1 MVGETKGDIALLLT
15 CKSLCPR
22 FLFWNL
28 SDICGTIDPRFGK
41 RDWNIEGWTM
51 GATGLVGVMALVS
64 LVGPGEPAKP
74 TVSFLLQD
82 HRGAW
87 HTLDEA
93 RDRKVVVLAFLGTE
107 CPLAEAYAPRLAELA
122 RDFGKRGVAFFGVDA
137 NQQDGPVAIGRFAE
151 RHGLPFPMLK
161 DVGNG
166 LADRVGAER
175 TPEVFVLD
183 VSRVVVYR
191 GRVDDQYAIGI
202 HRPSSTRHDLVDAL
216 DAVLTGRP
224 VATPRTDAVGCTIGR
239 VTKSAQGGAVTYA
252 KEVARILQSHCVTCH
267 RPGEIAPF
275 SLTDYRQAAG
285 WSSMIDEVV
294 DLGRMPP
301 WHASPEHGKFAND
314 ARLSADEKKAIRD
327 WVAAG
332 SPEGDPADLPPP
344 PQFVE
349 GWQIPRPD
357 VVLEMPCEIEIP
369 AEGSMPY
376 ELVKIDP
383 KISHDVWVR
392 ASQVRPGNPAVV
404 HHVVVYVLPP
414 GVEKIDE
421 AGGDFVAAYAPGM
434 PARVLPDGVA
444 KRIPAGSKIVL
455 QLHYTPRGT
464 KQVDR
469 SRIGLLFADPAT
481 VHKELMSGMAL
492 NFRLQIPPGAPD
504 YNSRADFR
512 FSQPSLLLSLLP
524 HMHLR
529 GKSMRFVAEYPD
541 GRREV
546 ILDVPRYEF
555 DWQNLYVLDQPKP
568 MPEGTILHTEARFD
582 NSAEN
587 PNNPDPRRAVTF
599 GEQTRDEMHVGY
611 LNFALA
617 DQDLTLGMP
626 TSKRLANGQYE
637 VTFHHRPDGAGEVG
651 RVGRHLHRLEG
662 TAARHDRSGRLGELL
677 DDNRARPWVARVQ
690 VPHRW
695 GDLPP

>member
-1 MVGETKGDIALLLT
+1 
-15 CKSLCPR
+15 
-22 FLFWNL
+22 
-28 SDICGTIDPRFGK
+28 
-41 RDWNIEGWTM
+41 M

-74 TVSFLLQD
+74 TVGFRLQD

-151 RHGLPFPMLK
+151 KHGLPFPMLK

-166 LADRVGAER
+166 LADRIGAER

-183 VSRVVVYR
+183 GSRAVVYR

-216 DAVLTGRP
+216 DAVLAGRP
-224 VATPRTDAVGCTIGR
+224 VATPRTDAVGCRIGR

-285 WSSMIDEVV
+285 WSSMIAEVV
-294 DLGRMPP
+294 DEGRMPP

-344 PQFVE
+344 PRFVE

-357 VVLEMPCEIEIP
+357 VVLEMPREIEIP

-376 ELVKIDP
+376 QLVEIDP
-383 KISHDVWVR
+383 KLTHDVWVR
-392 ASQVRPGNPAVV
+392 ASQVRPGNPSVV
-404 HHVVVYVLPP
+404 HHVVVLVLPP

-421 AGGDFVAAYAPGM
+421 AGGDFLAAYAPGL
-434 PARVLPDGVA
+434 PPRVLPDGVA

-455 QLHYTPRGT
+455 QIHYTPRGT

-469 SRIGLLFADPAT
+469 SRIGLVFADPAT

-492 NFRLQIPPGAPD
+492 NFRLQIPPGTRD
-504 YNSRADFR
+504 YVSRADFR
-512 FSQPSLLLSLLP
+512 FSQPSMLLALMP

-555 DWQNLYVLDQPKP
+555 DWQNLYTLDQAQADARGDDHPYRGP
-568 MPEGTILHTEARFD
+568 LRQLGREPEQPRPEARRHL
-582 NSAEN
+582 
-587 PNNPDPRRAVTF
+587 RRA
-599 GEQTRDEMHVGY
+599 DVG
-611 LNFALA
+611 
-617 DQDLTLGMP
+617 
-626 TSKRLANGQYE
+626 
-637 VTFHHRPDGAGEVG
+637 
-651 RVGRHLHRLEG
+651 
-662 TAARHDRSGRLGELL
+662 
-677 DDNRARPWVARVQ
+677 
-690 VPHRW
+690 
-695 GDLPP
+695 

>member
-1 MVGETKGDIALLLT
+1 
-15 CKSLCPR
+15 
-22 FLFWNL
+22 
-28 SDICGTIDPRFGK
+28 
-41 RDWNIEGWTM
+41 M
-51 GATGLVGVMALVS
+51 GATGLVGVMALVG
-64 LVGPGEPAKP
+64 LVGSGEPTKP
-74 TVSFLLQD
+74 TVGFRLQD

-93 RDRKVVVLAFLGTE
+93 RDRKVVVLAFLGAE
-107 CPLAEAYAPRLAELA
+107 CPLAEAYAPRLAEVA
-122 RDFGKRGVAFFGVDA
+122 RDFEKRGVGFFGVDA

-151 RHGLPFPMLK
+151 KHGLPFPILK

-166 LADRVGAER
+166 LADRLGAER

-183 VSRVVVYR
+183 GSRAVVYR

-202 HRPSSTRHDLVDAL
+202 HRPSPTRHDLVDAL
-216 DAVLTGRP
+216 EAVLAGRP
-224 VATPRTDAVGCTIGR
+224 VATPRTDAVGCKIGR
-239 VTKSAQGGAVTYA
+239 VTKSAEAGAVTYA
-252 KEVARILQSHCVTCH
+252 REVSRILQSHCVTCH

-285 WSSMIDEVV
+285 WSSMIAEVV
-294 DLGRMPP
+294 EEGRMPP

-314 ARLSADEKKAIRD
+314 ARLSAEEKSAIRD

-344 PQFVE
+344 PRFVE

-357 VVLEMPCEIEIP
+357 LVLEMPREVEIP

-376 ELVKIDP
+376 ELVEIDP
-383 KISHDVWVR
+383 KLTRDVWVR

-404 HHVVVYVLPP
+404 HHVVVLVLPP

-421 AGGDFVAAYAPGM
+421 AGGDFLAAYAPGM
-434 PARVLPDGVA
+434 PPRVLHDGVA
-444 KRIPAGSKIVL
+444 KRILAGSRIVL

-469 SRIGLLFADPAT
+469 SRIGLVFADPAA

-492 NFRLQIPPGAPD
+492 NFRLQIPPGTRD
-504 YNSRADFR
+504 YVSRADFR
-512 FSQPSLLLSLLP
+512 FSRPSMLLSLMP

-555 DWQNLYVLDQPKP
+555 DWQNLYVLDRPKP

-617 DQDLTLGMP
+617 DQDLALGMP
-626 TSKRLANGQYE
+626 ASKRLASGRYE
-637 VTFHHRPDGAGEVG
+637 VTFRHRPAGPAKSVALVGTFTDWKERPLAMTGPDARGAYSTTIVLGPGAHEYKFLIDGE
-651 RVGRHLHRLEG
+651 
-662 TAARHDRSGRLGELL
+662 TFRHDPGNPDSAGFFHNSLIRL
-677 DDNRARPWVARVQ
+677 P
-690 VPHRW
+690 
-695 GDLPP
+695 

>member
-1 MVGETKGDIALLLT
+1 
-15 CKSLCPR
+15 
-22 FLFWNL
+22 
-28 SDICGTIDPRFGK
+28 
-41 RDWNIEGWTM
+41 M
-51 GATGLVGVMALVS
+51 GASGLVGVMALVNLLS
-64 LVGPGEPAKP
+64 LGEPAKSP
-74 TVSFLLQD
+74 PVSFRLQD

-93 RDRKVVVLAFLGTE
+93 RDRKVVLAFLGTE
-107 CPLAEAYAPRLAELA
+107 CPLAEAYAPILAELA
-122 RDFGKRGVAFFGVDA
+122 RDFGKRGVAFFGVDS

-151 RHGLPFPMLK
+151 RHALPFPILK
-161 DVGNG
+161 DVGNS
-166 LADRVGAER
+166 LADQVGAER

-183 VSRVVVYR
+183 VSRAVVYR
-191 GRVDDQYAIGI
+191 GRIDDQYAIGI
-202 HRPSSTRHDLVDAL
+202 HRSSTTRHDLVDAL
-216 DAVLTGRP
+216 DAVLAGRP
-224 VATPRTDAVGCTIGR
+224 VATPRTDAVGCKIGR
-239 VTKSAQGGAVTYA
+239 VLKSAESSPVTYT
-252 KEVARILQSHCVTCH
+252 KDVARILQSHCVTCH

-294 DLGRMPP
+294 DEGRMPP

-314 ARLSADEKKAIRD
+314 ARLSAAEKKSIRD

-332 SPEGDPADLPPP
+332 SPEGNPADLPPP
-344 PQFVE
+344 PKFVE

-357 VVLEMPCEIEIP
+357 VVLEMPREIEIP

-376 ELVKIDP
+376 ELVTIDP
-383 KISHDVWVR
+383 KITHDVWVK

-404 HHVVVYVLPP
+404 HHAVVYVLPP

-421 AGGDFVAAYAPGM
+421 AGGDFLAGYAPGM
-434 PARVLPDGVA
+434 PARVMPEGVA

-492 NFRLQIPPGAPD
+492 NLRLQIPPGAPD
-504 YNSRADFR
+504 YVSLADFR
-512 FSQPSLLLSLLP
+512 FSRPSLLLSLLP

-529 GKSMRFVAEYPD
+529 GKSMRYVAEYPD

-568 MPEGTILHTEARFD
+568 MPEGTILHTEAHFD

-587 PNNPDPRRAVTF
+587 PNNPDPRRVVTF

-617 DQDLTLGMP
+617 NQDLTLGMP
-626 TSKRLANGQYE
+626 TSKRLASGQYE
-637 VTFHHRPDGAGEVG
+637 LTFHYRPQAPAKSVALVGTFTNWKERPLAMTGPDSQGNYSTTIALDPGSHEYKFLIDGE
-651 RVGRHLHRLEG
+651 
-662 TAARHDRSGRLGELL
+662 TFRHDPGNPESAGFFHNSLIRL
-677 DDNRARPWVARVQ
+677 P
-690 VPHRW
+690 
-695 GDLPP
+695 

>member
-1 MVGETKGDIALLLT
+1 
-15 CKSLCPR
+15 
-22 FLFWNL
+22 
-28 SDICGTIDPRFGK
+28 
-41 RDWNIEGWTM
+41 M
-51 GATGLVGVMALVS
+51 GVTGSVGVMALFALIGS
-64 LVGPGEPAKP
+64 GEPAKP
-74 TVSFLLQD
+74 SVGFRLQD

-93 RDRKVVVLAFLGTE
+93 RDRKVVVLAFIGTE
-107 CPLAEAYAPRLAELA
+107 CPLAEAYAPRLAEVA
-122 RDFGKRGVAFFGVDA
+122 RDFEKRGVGFFGVDS

-151 RHGLPFPMLK
+151 KHGLPFPILK
-161 DVGNG
+161 DIGND
-166 LADRVGAER
+166 LADRLRAER

-183 VSRVVVYR
+183 ESRAVVYR
-191 GRVDDQYAIGI
+191 GRIDDQYAIGI

-216 DAVLTGRP
+216 VAVLAGRP
-224 VATPRTDAVGCTIGR
+224 VAAPKTDAVGCRIGR
-239 VTKSAQGGAVTYA
+239 VTKPAQAGAVTYA
-252 KEVARILQSHCVTCH
+252 KRVARILQSHCVTCH

-285 WSSMIDEVV
+285 WSSMIAEVV
-294 DLGRMPP
+294 DEGRMPP
-301 WHASPEHGKFAND
+301 WHASPEYGKFVND
-314 ARLSADEKKAIRD
+314 ARLSADEKKASRD

-332 SPEGDPADLPPP
+332 APEGDPSDLPPP
-344 PQFVE
+344 PRFVE

-357 VVLEMPCEIEIP
+357 LVLEMPREIEIP

-376 ELVKIDP
+376 QLVEIDP
-383 KISHDVWVR
+383 KFAHDVWVR

-404 HHVVVYVLPP
+404 HHVVVLVLPP

-421 AGGDFVAAYAPGM
+421 AGGDFLAAYAPGM
-434 PARVLPDGVA
+434 PARVMPDGVA

-469 SRIGLLFADPAT
+469 SRIGLLFAEPAKID
-481 VHKELMSGMAL
+481 KELMSGMAL
-492 NFRLQIPPGAPD
+492 NLRLQIPPGMRD
-504 YNSRADFR
+504 YVSRADFR

-529 GKSMRFVAEYPD
+529 GKSMTFVAEFPD

-555 DWQNLYVLDQPKP
+555 DWQNLYVLDRPMP

-582 NSAEN
+582 NSADN
-587 PNNPDPRRAVTF
+587 PNNPDPARAITF
-599 GEQTRDEMHVGY
+599 GEQTWDEMHVGY

-617 DQDLTLGMP
+617 DQHLGLGAP
-626 TSKRLANGQYE
+626 TSKRLDSGQYE
-637 VTFHHRPDGAGEVG
+637 VTFRHSPGGSATSVALVGTFTDWKERPLAMTGPDAKGAYSTTIVLGPGSHEYKFLIDGDTFRQDPGNPESAGFF
-651 RVGRHLHRLEG
+651 HNSLIRL
-662 TAARHDRSGRLGELL
+662 
-677 DDNRARPWVARVQ
+677 P
-690 VPHRW
+690 
-695 GDLPP
+695 

>member
-1 MVGETKGDIALLLT
+1 
-15 CKSLCPR
+15 
-22 FLFWNL
+22 
-28 SDICGTIDPRFGK
+28 
-41 RDWNIEGWTM
+41 M
-51 GATGLVGVMALVS
+51 GAIGLVGVMALVG
-64 LVGPGEPAKP
+64 LVGSGELAKP
-74 TVSFLLQD
+74 TVAFRLQD

-93 RDRKVVVLAFLGTE
+93 RDRKVVVLAFLGAE
-107 CPLAEAYAPRLAELA
+107 CPLAEAYAPRLAEVA
-122 RDFGKRGVAFFGVDA
+122 RDFGKRGVGFFGVDA

-151 RHGLPFPMLK
+151 KHGLPFPILK
-161 DVGNG
+161 DVGNS
-166 LADRVGAER
+166 LADRLGAER

-183 VSRVVVYR
+183 GSRAVVYR

-202 HRPSSTRHDLVDAL
+202 HRPSPTRHDLVDAL
-216 DAVLTGRP
+216 VAVLAGRP
-224 VATPRTDAVGCTIGR
+224 VATPRTDAVGCKIGR
-239 VTKSAQGGAVTYA
+239 ATKSAGGGAVTYA
-252 KEVARILQSHCVTCH
+252 REVSRILQSHCVTCH

-285 WSSMIDEVV
+285 WSSMIAEVV
-294 DLGRMPP
+294 DEGRMPP

-314 ARLSADEKKAIRD
+314 ARLSADEKRAIRA

-357 VVLEMPCEIEIP
+357 LVLEMPREVEIP
-369 AEGSMPY
+369 AEGSFPY
-376 ELVKIDP
+376 ELVEIDP
-383 KISHDVWVR
+383 KLTRDVWVR

-404 HHVVVYVLPP
+404 HHVVVFVLPP

-421 AGGDFVAAYAPGM
+421 AGGDFLAAYAPGM
-434 PARVLPDGVA
+434 PPRVLPDGMA
-444 KRIPAGSKIVL
+444 KRIPAGSRIVL

-469 SRIGLLFADPAT
+469 SRIGLVLADSAT

-492 NFRLQIPPGAPD
+492 NFRLQIPPGTRD
-504 YNSRADFR
+504 YVSRADFR
-512 FSQPSLLLSLLP
+512 FSQPSMLVSLLP

-541 GRREV
+541 GRHEV

-555 DWQNLYVLDQPKP
+555 DWQNLYVLDRPKP

-611 LNFALA
+611 LNFVLA
-617 DQDLTLGMP
+617 DQDLALGVP
-626 TSKRLANGQYE
+626 TSKRLASGQYE
-637 VTFHHRPDGAGEVG
+637 VTFRHSPAGPARSVALVGTFTDWKERPLTMTGPDTRGAYSTMIVLGRGAHEYKFLIDGETFRQDPGNPDSAGFF
-651 RVGRHLHRLEG
+651 HNSLIRL
-662 TAARHDRSGRLGELL
+662 
-677 DDNRARPWVARVQ
+677 P
-690 VPHRW
+690 
-695 GDLPP
+695 

>member
-1 MVGETKGDIALLLT
+1 
-15 CKSLCPR
+15 
-22 FLFWNL
+22 
-28 SDICGTIDPRFGK
+28 
-41 RDWNIEGWTM
+41 M

-64 LVGPGEPAKP
+64 LIGPGEPAQP
-74 TVSFLLQD
+74 TVGFRLQD

-93 RDRKVVVLAFLGTE
+93 RDRKVVVLVFLGIE

-137 NQQDGPVAIGRFAE
+137 NEQDGPVAIGRFAE
-151 RHGLPFPMLK
+151 KHGLPFPILK

-166 LADRVGAER
+166 LADRLGAER

-183 VSRVVVYR
+183 RSRAIVYQ

-216 DAVLTGRP
+216 EAVLAGRP
-224 VATPRTDAVGCTIGR
+224 VATPRTDAVGCKIGR

-252 KEVARILQSHCVTCH
+252 KDVARILQSHCVTCH

-285 WSSMIDEVV
+285 WSSMIAEVV
-294 DLGRMPP
+294 DEGRMPP

-332 SPEGDPADLPPP
+332 SPQGDPADLPPP
-344 PQFVE
+344 PRFVE

-357 VVLEMPCEIEIP
+357 VVLEMPREVEIP

-376 ELVKIDP
+376 ELVEIDP
-383 KISHDVWVR
+383 KLTRDVWVR

-421 AGGDFVAAYAPGM
+421 AGGDFLAAYAPGM

-464 KQVDR
+464 TQVDR
-469 SRIGLLFADPAT
+469 SRIGLVFADPAA

-492 NFRLQIPPGAPD
+492 NLRLQIPPGTRD
-504 YNSRADFR
+504 YASRADFR

-555 DWQNLYVLDQPKP
+555 DWQNLYVLDHPKP

-599 GEQTRDEMHVGY
+599 GEQTWDEMHVGY

-617 DQDLTLGMP
+617 DQDLTLGRP

-637 VTFHHRPDGAGEVG
+637 VTFHHRPVAPVKSVALVG
-651 RVGRHLHRLEG
+651 TFTDWKEHPLAMTGPDALGNYSTTIAL
-662 TAARHDRSGRLGELL
+662 DSGSHEYKFLL
-677 DDNRARPWVARVQ
+677 DGQTYREDPGNPESAGFFHNSVIR
-690 VPHRW
+690 
-695 GDLPP
+695 LP

>member
-1 MVGETKGDIALLLT
+1 
-15 CKSLCPR
+15 
-22 FLFWNL
+22 
-28 SDICGTIDPRFGK
+28 
-41 RDWNIEGWTM
+41 
-51 GATGLVGVMALVS
+51 MALIS
-64 LVGPGEPAKP
+64 LVGAGEPAKP
-74 TVSFLLQD
+74 AVDFRLQD

-93 RDRKVVVLAFLGTE
+93 RGRKVVVLVFLGTE
-107 CPLAEAYAPRLAELA
+107 CPLAEAYAQRLAELA

-151 RHGLPFPMLK
+151 KHGLPFPMLK
-161 DVGNG
+161 DVGNI
-166 LADRVGAER
+166 LADRIGAER

-183 VSRVVVYR
+183 ESRAVVYQ
-191 GRVDDQYAIGI
+191 GRIDDQYAIGI

-216 DAVLTGRP
+216 EAVLAGRP
-224 VATPRTDAVGCTIGR
+224 VATPRADAVGCRIGR

-285 WSSMIDEVV
+285 WSSMIAEVV
-294 DLGRMPP
+294 DDGRMPP
-301 WHASPEHGKFAND
+301 WHASPDHGRFVND
-314 ARLSADEKKAIRD
+314 ARLSADEKRAIRD
-327 WVAAG
+327 WAAAG
-332 SPEGDPADLPPP
+332 APEGDPSDLPPP

-357 VVLEMPCEIEIP
+357 RVLEMPREIEIP

-376 ELVKIDP
+376 QLVEIDP
-383 KISHDVWVR
+383 KITHDVWVR

-404 HHVVVYVLPP
+404 HHVVVLVLPP
-414 GVEKIDE
+414 GVQKIDE
-421 AGGDFVAAYAPGM
+421 AGGDFLAAYAPGM
-434 PARVLPDGVA
+434 PARVMPDGVA

-492 NFRLQIPPGAPD
+492 NLRLQIPPGTRD
-504 YNSRADFR
+504 YISRADFR

-529 GKSMRFVAEYPD
+529 GKSMKFVAEYPD

-587 PNNPDPRRAVTF
+587 PNNPDARRAVTF
-599 GEQTRDEMHVGY
+599 GEQTWDEMHVGY
-611 LNFALA
+611 LNFAIA
-617 DQDLTLGMP
+617 DQDLALGMP
-626 TSKRLANGQYE
+626 TSKRLASGQYE
-637 VTFHHRPDGAGEVG
+637 VTFRHSPGGPAKSVALVGTFTDWKERPLAMTGPDAQGAYSTTVVLGPGSHEYKFLIDGETFRQDPGNPDSAGFF
-651 RVGRHLHRLEG
+651 HNSQIRL
-662 TAARHDRSGRLGELL
+662 
-677 DDNRARPWVARVQ
+677 P
-690 VPHRW
+690 
-695 GDLPP
+695 

>member
-1 MVGETKGDIALLLT
+1 
-15 CKSLCPR
+15 
-22 FLFWNL
+22 
-28 SDICGTIDPRFGK
+28 
-41 RDWNIEGWTM
+41 M
-51 GATGLVGVMALVS
+51 GGTGLVGVMALFC
-64 LVGPGEPAKP
+64 LLGAGEPAKP
-74 TVSFLLQD
+74 TVDFRLQD

-87 HTLDEA
+87 HTLEEA

-122 RDFGKRGVAFFGVDA
+122 RDFGKRGVAFFGIDS
-137 NQQDGPVAIGRFAE
+137 NEQDGPVAIGRFSE
-151 RHGLPFPMLK
+151 KHGLPFPMLK

-175 TPEVFVLD
+175 TPEVLVLD
-183 VSRVVVYR
+183 GSRAVVYR
-191 GRVDDQYAIGI
+191 GRIDDQYAIGI
-202 HRPSSTRHDLVDAL
+202 HRSESTRHDLVDAL
-216 DAVLTGRP
+216 DAVLAGRP
-224 VATPRTDAVGCTIGR
+224 VATPKTDAVGCKIGR
-239 VTKSAQGGAVTYA
+239 VTKPAEGGAVTYA
-252 KEVARILQSHCVTCH
+252 KQVVRILQSHCVTCH
-267 RPGEIAPF
+267 RAGEIAPF

-285 WSSMIDEVV
+285 WSSMIEEVV
-294 DLGRMPP
+294 DEGRMPP
-301 WHASPEHGKFAND
+301 WHASPEYGKFAND
-314 ARLSADEKKAIRD
+314 ARLSTEEKKAIRD

-344 PQFVE
+344 PRFVE

-357 VVLEMPCEIEIP
+357 VVLEMPREIEIP

-383 KISHDVWVR
+383 KITHDVWVR

-404 HHVVVYVLPP
+404 HHAVVYVLPP

-421 AGGDFVAAYAPGM
+421 AGGDFLAAYAPGL
-434 PARVLPDGVA
+434 PARVLPEGVA

-469 SRIGLLFADPAT
+469 SRIGLLFADPTA

-492 NFRLQIPPGAPD
+492 NFRLQIPPGTSD
-504 YNSRADFR
+504 YVSRADFR
-512 FSQPSLLLSLLP
+512 FSQSSLLISLLP

-529 GKSMRFVAEYPD
+529 GKSMRFVALYPD
-541 GRREV
+541 GHREV

-555 DWQNLYVLDQPKP
+555 DWQNLYVLDEPKP
-568 MPEGTILHTEARFD
+568 MPEGTIIHTEARFD

-587 PNNPDPRRAVTF
+587 PNNPDPRRVVTF

-611 LNFALA
+611 LNFAP
-617 DQDLTLGMP
+617 G
-626 TSKRLANGQYE
+626 
-637 VTFHHRPDGAGEVG
+637 
-651 RVGRHLHRLEG
+651 
-662 TAARHDRSGRLGELL
+662 
-677 DDNRARPWVARVQ
+677 
-690 VPHRW
+690 
-695 GDLPP
+695 